1 MKNSRKIILTILISI
16 ALGGLFAVL
25 AFTNLFSII
34 ETDLYYPIIAKD
46 IETTTSRYIKAA
58 LEYHK
63 NNIENNFAVVV
74 KKDYVW
80 RAYYTNQTDEDIKGR
95 KDAFDTLGRK
105 FPGQFFVRLV
115 GLQGKKIHYSTLE
128 ADIIEPRAPG
138 KISYK
143 DLNKA
148 DPAGVS
154 LPVFTAVGQNP
165 KIILDYA
172 SNCFIYMLPVVD
184 SLNDLLG
191 TALFYVPADNL
202 RLYLLNELPGT
213 VLKDMKI
220 ISANCI
226 LFDPSGLSQYAG
238 QDTLETLRNEL
249 GGIWSGISG
258 DSISAVTLATILDD
272 QEVRLFYRQTEY
284 GIYGTVVPLSQFA
297 MSTTH
302 KIVILIVFFCTVF
315 LILFLVFN
323 IRQDPQT
330 VVAGRMRRFQVE
342 FLKEFLKSK
351 EDIDLER
358 WEHEMN
364 ARRAE
369 IKKYMKQG
377 LKKIS
382 ESGETKLD
390 DYIMRS
396 WDEVTSFLK
405 GNITRSDVSKNELE
419 RIEELIRSALS
430 QGNIV
435 LSPEAA
441 SGKPK
446 TGPAAKVPSREAG
459 ELEETPELLEA
470 QEHTEAEEAAE
481 VEALEAAEGLE
492 EIEEAEEIAEAEA
505 LEPVEEAEEVTEIE
519 APEGTEGLEEI
530 EAVEEVPEAEALEP
544 VEEAEE
550 VTEIE
555 APEGTEGLEEIE
567 AVEELAGAEEVAEA
581 EKVHEPV
588 AAAGAK
594 GDITEELRSFESE
607 PVEELPELPVTTAKI
622 PREEEEDWAVAQI
635 REYIEQGKIIC
646 YSLEEV
652 KREYENTGTNVIFD
666 NGIYRIK
673 EELYNKQQ
681 VKPVRK
687 GLKALAEAV
696 ITAER
701 AQEEKG
707 VVGIEH
713 LIKIDESLSDFATD
727 TGIGKIEPG
736 KIFSRAVKR
745 MPFTDT
751 GMDMDEYFRQYNY
764 GAGDKASVQAF
775 GRLLKK
781 MKSVCAAIL
790 NIKGNTYGVSFSIG
804 LDDESKNAFMLPVDS
819 PFVVNYLEPRMV
831 LYIKQPL
838 TAIHVFDDK
847 LSKQD
852 KKYIKHA
859 ILFPARFA
867 GRNAY
872 LFIGLTGRQ
881 DKKITEILK
890 DIDVQVE

>member
-1 MKNSRKIILTILISI
+1 VKNSLKIILTILISI
-16 ALGGLFAVL
+16 ALGGIFAVL
-25 AFTNLFSII
+25 AFTNLFSLI
-34 ETDLYYPIIAKD
+34 ETGLYYPIIARD

-58 LEYHK
+58 LEYHR
-63 NNIENNFAVVV
+63 NNIENNFSVIV

-95 KDAFDTLGRK
+95 KEAFDTLGKK

-115 GLQGKKIHYSTLE
+115 GPQGKKIHYSTLE
-128 ADIIEPRAPG
+128 SDIIEPRTPG
-138 KISYK
+138 KINYM

-148 DPAGVS
+148 DPTGVS
-154 LPVFTAVGQNP
+154 LSVFTKAGENP
-165 KIILDYA
+165 KIILDYGA
-172 SNCFIYMLPVVD
+172 DRFIYMLPVVD

-202 RLYLLNELPGT
+202 RLYLLNQLPGT
-213 VLKDMKI
+213 VLKDVRI
-220 ISANCI
+220 ISAKGI
-226 LFDPSGLSQYAG
+226 IFDPSGLSLYAG
-238 QDTLETLRNEL
+238 KDTLENLKNEL
-249 GGIWSGISG
+249 DGIWSGSFA
-258 DSISAVTLATILDD
+258 DTMTAVTLAATLDN

-284 GIYGTVVPLSQFA
+284 GIYGTIIPLSQFT

-302 KIVILIVFFCTVF
+302 KVVILIVFVCTTF
-315 LILFLVFN
+315 LILFLIFN

-330 VVAGRMRRFQVE
+330 IVAGRMRKFQIE
-342 FLKEFLKSK
+342 FLREFLKSK
-351 EDIDLER
+351 EDMDLER
-358 WEHEMN
+358 WQHEMN

-382 ESGETKLD
+382 ESGEVKLD

-405 GNITRSDVSKNELE
+405 GNIARSDVSKNELG
-419 RIEELIRSALS
+419 RIEDLIKTALS

-446 TGPAAKVPSREAG
+446 TGPAAKMPSREAE
-459 ELEETPELLEA
+459 ELEEAPELLEA
-470 QEHTEAEEAAE
+470 QEHTEAEEAAG

-492 EIEEAEEIAEAEA
+492 EIEEAEEIPEAETLEAAEGLEEVEEAEEIAEADA
-505 LEPVEEAEEVTEIE
+505 LEPAEEAEEVTEIE
-519 APEGTEGLEEI
+519 ALEGAEGLEEI
-530 EAVEEVPEAEALEP
+530 EEVEEVSEAEALEP
-544 VEEAEE
+544 A
-550 VTEIE
+550 
-555 APEGTEGLEEIE
+555 EGLEGIEEVEEVSVAGE
-567 AVEELAGAEEVAEA
+567 AVGVKQDKKA
-581 EKVHEPV
+581 P
-588 AAAGAK
+588 
-594 GDITEELRSFESE
+594 LRSLEGE
-607 PVEELPELPVTTAKI
+607 IMEALPELPVTTAKI

-652 KREYENTGTNVIFD
+652 KREYENTGKNVIFD

-681 VKPVRK
+681 AKPVRK

-696 ITAER
+696 LTAER
-701 AQEEKG
+701 TKEEKG

-713 LIKIDESLSDFATD
+713 LIKIDESLSDFAAD
-727 TGIGKIEPG
+727 SGVGKTEPG

-751 GMDMDEYFRQYNY
+751 GLDMDEYFRQYNS
-764 GAGDKASVQAF
+764 GTGDKASVQAF

-790 NIKGNTYGVSFSIG
+790 TGRGNTYEVSFSIG

-838 TAIHVFDDK
+838 NGIHVFDDK

-852 KKYIKHA
+852 KKYVKHA

-867 GRNAY
+867 GQNAY
-872 LFIGLTGRQ
+872 LFFGLTGRQ
-881 DKKITEILK
+881 EKKITEILK
-890 DIDVQVE
+890 DIDVQFE

>member
-1 MKNSRKIILTILISI
+1 VKNSLKIILTILISI
-16 ALGGLFAVL
+16 ALGGIFAVL
-25 AFTNLFSII
+25 AFTNLFSLI
-34 ETDLYYPIIAKD
+34 ETGLYYPIIARD
-46 IETTTSRYIKAA
+46 IETTTSRYIKSA
-58 LEYHK
+58 LEYHR
-63 NNIENNFAVVV
+63 NNIENNFSVIV

-95 KDAFDTLGRK
+95 KEAFDTLGKK

-115 GLQGKKIHYSTLE
+115 GPQGKKIHYSTLE
-128 ADIIEPRAPG
+128 SDIIEPRTPG
-138 KISYK
+138 KINYM

-148 DPAGVS
+148 DPTGVS
-154 LPVFTAVGQNP
+154 LSVFTKAGENP
-165 KIILDYA
+165 KIILDYGA
-172 SNCFIYMLPVVD
+172 DRFIYMLPVVD

-191 TALFYVPADNL
+191 AALFYVPADNL
-202 RLYLLNELPGT
+202 RLYLLNQLPGT
-213 VLKDMKI
+213 VLKDVRI
-220 ISANCI
+220 ISAKGI
-226 LFDPSGLSQYAG
+226 IFDPSGLSLYAG
-238 QDTLETLRNEL
+238 KDTLEVLKNEL
-249 GGIWSGISG
+249 DGIWSGSSA
-258 DSISAVTLATILDD
+258 DTMTAVTLAATLDN

-284 GIYGTVVPLSQFA
+284 GIYGMIIPLSQFT

-302 KIVILIVFFCTVF
+302 KVVILIVFVCTTF
-315 LILFLVFN
+315 LILFLIFN

-330 VVAGRMRRFQVE
+330 VVAGRMRKFQIE
-342 FLKEFLKSK
+342 FLREFLKSK

-358 WEHEMN
+358 WQHEMN

-382 ESGETKLD
+382 ESGEAKLD

-405 GNITRSDVSKNELE
+405 GNIARSDVSKNELE
-419 RIEELIRSALS
+419 RIEDLIKTALS

-446 TGPAAKVPSREAG
+446 TGPAAKMPSREAE
-459 ELEETPELLEA
+459 ELEEAPELLEA

-492 EIEEAEEIAEAEA
+492 EIEEVEEIAEAEA
-505 LEPVEEAEEVTEIE
+505 LEPVEEAEEAAEVE
-519 APEGTEGLEEI
+519 APEGAEGLEEI
-530 EAVEEVPEAEALEP
+530 EEVEEVPEAEALEP

-555 APEGTEGLEEIE
+555 TPEGAEGLEEIE
-567 AVEELAGAEEVAEA
+567 EVEEVPEAGEA
-581 EKVHEPV
+581 VGVKQDKKAP
-588 AAAGAK
+588 
-594 GDITEELRSFESE
+594 LRSLEGE
-607 PVEELPELPVTTAKI
+607 TMETLPELPVTTAKI

-652 KREYENTGTNVIFD
+652 KREYENTGKNVIFD

-681 VKPVRK
+681 AKPVRK

-696 ITAER
+696 LTAER
-701 AQEEKG
+701 TKEEKG

-713 LIKIDESLSDFATD
+713 LIKIDESLSDFAAD
-727 TGIGKIEPG
+727 SGVGKTEPG

-751 GMDMDEYFRQYNY
+751 GLDMDEYFRQYNS
-764 GAGDKASVQAF
+764 GTGDKASVQAF

-790 NIKGNTYGVSFSIG
+790 TGRGNTYEVSFSIG

-838 TAIHVFDDK
+838 NGIHVFDDK

-852 KKYIKHA
+852 KKYVKHA

-867 GRNAY
+867 GQNAY
-872 LFIGLTGRQ
+872 LFFGLTGRQ
-881 DKKITEILK
+881 EKKITEILK
-890 DIDVQVE
+890 DIDVQFE